1 MAMTLDGSNGVTFN
15 DASLQGAAASPY
27 VLKNRIINGDMVVA
41 QRGTSATVS
50 NGSAVGFGADR
61 FQTDSY
67 TWSAGSN
74 ITVSNETTVVPSG
87 FTNSYKWANG
97 ATGLTFASGGFQ
109 SITQKIEGYNIA
121 DAYSGNVTISFW
133 VRSSTAGTYTLWIA
147 NNYGSSE
154 IYTTKQY
161 TINSANTWE
170 QKSITVDL
178 SGGIAA
184 GGTWNKT
191 NGEGLSLNWALGG
204 NANRTGNTG
213 LNTWVNTNT
222 TPTYHWNT
230 SSSVQLATIAN
241 STFYITGVQLEIG
254 STATPF
260 ERRMYGQELALCQRY
275 YTLFNQIPGGATR
288 VAGASPAAQGY
299 MTATLPVQMRSAP
312 TISLGTSGTSVASG
326 YSYALSNGSSDHTLS
341 TGNNL
346 EIQAQ
351 NSTVD
356 VLNFI
361 MKSTAISWTVDRPLI
376 MTSGKVFASAEL

>member
-1 MAMTLDGSNGVTFN
+1 MPVSISGTNGVTFP
-15 DASLQGAAASPY
+15 DSSLQTAAASPY
-27 VLKNRIINGDMVVA
+27 VLKNRIINGDMRVA
-41 QRGTSATVS
+41 QRGTSATIS
-50 NGSAVGFGADR
+50 NASALGFGADR
-61 FQTDSY
+61 FFTDSY

-97 ATGLTFASGGFQ
+97 ATGLTFSAGGFQ
-109 SITQKIEGYNIA
+109 SISQKIEGYNIA

-147 NNYGSSE
+147 NNYNSSE

-191 NGEGLSLNWALGG
+191 NGEGLSLGWMLGG

-222 TPTYHWNT
+222 TPTYAWNT

-254 STATPF
+254 TSATPF
-260 ERRMYGQELALCQRY
+260 ERRLYGQELANCQRY
-275 YTLFNQIPGGATR
+275 YRAESSLIM
-288 VAGASPAAQGY
+288 Y
-299 MTATLPVQMRSAP
+299 MSSLGSDVGRGLWLQYYGMRAAP
-312 TISLGTSGTSVASG
+312 TITGTLNSGSLATWYIGTNSAGLNTNTGDTTSIRYLISYVA
-326 YSYALSNGSSDHTLS
+326 T
-341 TGNNL
+341 
-346 EIQAQ
+346 
-351 NSTVD
+351 
-356 VLNFI
+356 
-361 MKSTAISWTVDRPLI
+361 
-376 MTSGKVFASAEL
+376 AEL

>member
-1 MAMTLDGSNGVTFN
+1 MALTLDGTNGIVSSGSITTQSASGVIFSDSSNLPA
-15 DASLQGAAASPY
+15 ASSPY
-27 VLKNRIINGDMVVA
+27 VLKNRIINGAMTVA

-50 NGSAVGFGADR
+50 NGSAIGFGADR
-61 FQTDSY
+61 FFTDSY

-133 VRSSTAGTYTLWIA
+133 VRSSTAGIYALWIA
-147 NNYGSSE
+147 NIYGSSE

-191 NGEGLSLNWALGG
+191 NGEGLSVSWMLGG

-222 TPTYHWNT
+222 TPIYAWNT
-230 SSSVQLATIAN
+230 SSSVQLSAIPN
-241 STFYITGVQLEIG
+241 STFYLTGVQLEIG
-254 STATPF
+254 TSATPF
-260 ERRMYGQELALCQRY
+260 ERRLYNQELANCQRY
-275 YTLFNQIPGGATR
+275 FWTNPDNYRYFKARESDRFRACTVPFPVVMRATPTITKVSDPSGFTWTWDGIANSSVSGGGTAPTD
-288 VAGASPAAQGY
+288 GY
-299 MTATLPVQMRSAP
+299 TAT
-312 TISLGTSGTSVASG
+312 
-326 YSYALSNGSSDHTLS
+326 
-341 TGNNL
+341 TGVM
-346 EIQAQ
+346 Q
-351 NSTVD
+351 
-356 VLNFI
+356 
-361 MKSTAISWTVDRPLI
+361 
-376 MTSGKVFASAEL
+376 ASAEL